1 MAKVEGFSEG
11 FLKKTTINQQTVKSP
26 TTRNHRLVNTFQG
39 VVICFVGT
47 RKPSLT
53 HQGNCF
59 HTTDLIKCKLSPT
72 TTIQIKYKSQKFI
85 EARRGEMA

>member
-53 HQGNCF
+53 HHSTSPLLARQSE
-59 HTTDLIKCKLSPT
+59 HMLIQVELIVS
-72 TTIQIKYKSQKFI
+72 
-85 EARRGEMA
+85 GV